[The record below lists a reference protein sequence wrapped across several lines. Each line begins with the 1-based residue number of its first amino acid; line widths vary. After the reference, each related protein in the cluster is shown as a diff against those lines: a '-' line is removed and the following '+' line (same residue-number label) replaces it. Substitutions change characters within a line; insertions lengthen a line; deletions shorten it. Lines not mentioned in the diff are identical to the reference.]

1 MINFSN
7 PPSELKAG
15 FERASITLRLNEI
28 KEDLTLSVTTHDGV
42 LVKRC
47 GNEITVGYKEKIHFF
62 RALGLL
68 KQHLRTGKDFEI
80 SEKPSFKTSGVMPD
94 LSNYSPMTV
103 KGLSSFM
110 DYMAVMG
117 LNMTLLYIE
126 DVYELPSRKRFGHQR
141 GSYSAAELREI
152 DDYAFDYGIEVIPCM
167 QTLGHLEKYLSS
179 PEAADVRETT
189 RELNVD
195 KDATYKFIE
204 EMIVATSSALRS
216 KRIHIGM
223 DEVWGL
229 GRGNESLKKYGVR
242 DQQELFLT
250 HLEKVVAITDKLG
263 LRPMI
268 WNDFVFCLNSER
280 GIDKYDERTKI
291 PESIIARFPKNLDLV
306 YWHYGEEIRG
316 CDDYMI
322 KKNLE
327 FGNNVIYAGGLIM
340 WGSPMP
346 DYKFSFLAAEEGLT
360 AAKNNSLSEVF
371 TALWCYGDKGSD
383 LFTSLLHLQQFAEHT
398 YNESPTEED
407 IRARF
412 EVCTG
417 ADYDAFMNM
426 SYFHNK
432 LDREYANYNERYH
445 GQKFLWHDSLLG
457 KYEFMLKDDP
467 ISAHYEK
474 WADYYNDLAGAG
486 GAWADLYERCSAI
499 LTYLAKKTYL
509 LENLAQKYLAGDR
522 EFLESCAAGL
532 IPDLVSWQEK
542 MHEQFRR
549 MWFKTRKAFGW
560 ELLDARL
567 GSDRARLISA
577 KKRIEAFLAGE
588 ADAIEELESER
599 FTTPE
604 SLWTY

>member
-1 MINFSN
+1 MINFVN
-7 PPSELKAG
+7 LPDELKAG
-15 FERASITLRLNEI
+15 LKRASKTLCL
-28 KEDLTLSVTTHDGV
+28 DGV
-42 LVKRC
+42 KEELSASVHRIDGISVKRC
-47 GNEITVGYKEKIHFF
+47 GSEITIGYKDKIHFF

-68 KQHLRTGKDFEI
+68 RENLADGKDFEI
-80 SEKPSFKTSGVMPD
+80 SERINFKTAGVMPD
-94 LSNYSPMTV
+94 LSNYSPLTV
-103 KGLSSFM
+103 AGLSSFM

-117 LNMTLLYIE
+117 LNMALLYIE
-126 DVYELPSRKRFGHQR
+126 DVYELPTRKYFGHQR

-152 DDYAFDYGIEVIPCM
+152 DDYAFDYGIEIIPCM
-167 QTLGHLEKYLSS
+167 QTLGHLEKYLSN

-189 RELNVD
+189 RELNID
-195 KDATYKFIE
+195 KEETYKFIE
-204 EMIVATSSALRS
+204 QMIIATTAPLRS
-216 KRIHIGM
+216 KRIHVGM

-250 HLEKVVAITDKLG
+250 HLERVVKITDRLG

-280 GIDKYDERTKI
+280 GIDKYDEKTEI
-291 PESIIARFPKNLDLV
+291 PDDIIARFPKNLDLV

-322 KKNLE
+322 KKNLK

-340 WGSPMP
+340 WGTPMP
-346 DYKFSFLAAEEGLT
+346 DNKFSYLAAEEGLT

-398 YNESPTEED
+398 YHENPTEEH
-407 IRARF
+407 IKARF
-412 EVCTG
+412 EACTG
-417 ADYDAFMNM
+417 ADFDAFMNT

-432 LDREYANYNERYH
+432 LDREYKNYNERYH

-457 KYEFMLKDDP
+457 KYEFMLADDP
-467 ISAHYEK
+467 ISPHYAK
-474 WADYYNDLAGAG
+474 WADYYQALAQKSGK
-486 GAWADLYERCSAI
+486 WADTYERFSVI
-499 LTYLAKKTYL
+499 LSYLSRKTYL
-509 LENLAQKYLAGDR
+509 LENLAKGYQRGDR
-522 EFLESCAAGL
+522 KFLENCAEKL
-532 IPDLVSWQEK
+532 IPDLISWQEK
-542 MHEQFRR
+542 MHEEFRK

-560 ELLDARL
+560 ELLDESL
-567 GSDRARLISA
+567 GADRARIISA
-577 KKRIEAFLAGE
+577 KRRIEAYLCGDTDE
-588 ADAIEELESER
+588 IEELASAR
-599 FTTPE
+599 LTTPE